1 MFQFISGMDGHELV
15 YDYPEDPEGGHF
27 GIARSVF
34 LDALVHHVDHQYTH
48 FHKHCTSVS
57 QPPPGSN
64 SRPAAHFSDGTS
76 VEADVILLADGI
88 HGVGREAV
96 TGRDPKEDVV
106 FSNYVCYRGLV
117 PSEDLHKAGVK
128 TDLTK
133 RPVCFTGVDK
143 HLIVFPIRGDKVVNI
158 VAFVMDR
165 SVKVGSVR
173 LPEGQPAVVSVTKEE
188 LLKDYEGWGSDV
200 TYAKGSIAL
209 LGDAAHGMTP
219 HLGSGAGT
227 GIEDAYL
234 LSQLLTHPQ
243 TTVDN
248 IQNVL
253 EVYSTIRRPRAQS
266 VWDGSMRAGDIYEGY
281 GEHGRAKKGM
291 AQDLANLWSF
301 VWSHDAEADYAKAL
315 KLLQEAA
322 VFSAQ

>member
-1 MFQFISGMDGHELV
+1 MAEPIALAIS
-15 YDYPEDPEGGHF
+15 F
-27 GIARSVF
+27 RSVF

-88 HGVGREAV
+88 HGAGREAV

-143 HLIVFPIRGDKVVNI
+143 
-158 VAFVMDR
+158 
-165 SVKVGSVR
+165 VR
-173 LPEGQPAVVSVTKEE
+173 
-188 LLKDYEGWGSDV
+188 
-200 TYAKGSIAL
+200 
-209 LGDAAHGMTP
+209 
-219 HLGSGAGT
+219 
-227 GIEDAYL
+227 
-234 LSQLLTHPQ
+234 
-243 TTVDN
+243 
-248 IQNVL
+248 
-253 EVYSTIRRPRAQS
+253 R
-266 VWDGSMRAGDIYEGY
+266 
-281 GEHGRAKKGM
+281 
-291 AQDLANLWSF
+291 
-301 VWSHDAEADYAKAL
+301 
-315 KLLQEAA
+315 
-322 VFSAQ
+322 